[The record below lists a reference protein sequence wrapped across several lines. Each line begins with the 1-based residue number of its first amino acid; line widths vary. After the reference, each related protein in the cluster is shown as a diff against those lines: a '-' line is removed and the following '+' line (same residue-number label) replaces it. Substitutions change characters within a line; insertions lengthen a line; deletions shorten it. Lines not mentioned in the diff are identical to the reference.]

1 MSSTVLS
8 EAQSLEKSPDV
19 DSLRLDELT
28 MDPGELNDPVI
39 DKLREDTR
47 NRTGKDPTW
56 WQLQAA
62 QTVIQRRDCVVSAG
76 TGSGKTLPFVM
87 PLFYDDGLVAVILSP
102 LTALANEQVDN
113 LVFSQLS

>member
-1 MSSTVLS
+1 
-8 EAQSLEKSPDV
+8 
-19 DSLRLDELT
+19 
-28 MDPGELNDPVI
+28 
-39 DKLREDTR
+39 
-47 NRTGKDPTW
+47 KDPTW

-102 LTALANEQVDN
+102 LTALANEQAEQFREWN
-113 LVFSQLS
+113 LRAVAINEDTLAE